1 MYDNRRIFI
10 KMNRIGKRIPIVILM
25 ALTFILGFQYASNSK
40 RTEGNTVE
48 KDCDVVAFEEISTT
62 INPESVYN
70 GQGEKNSDSQTKWLL
85 YELQKAY
92 TQQYQW
98 YYPYSLDF
106 YVYSENK
113 RYDLEAQDLECVT
126 FYQDTE
132 DGKIY
137 FLSEN
142 DRIIDILN
150 SRERMFLFDRSEI
163 NPRSRIIPQP
173 DTILYC
179 IYTTSIVDI
188 RDRLIELGT
197 EEMKFPDARTIE
209 RRGWTDNTLTENEYT
224 QAVKDMIHGT
234 LIGEQQYGNYE
245 IYFAQYYMLDDA
257 GIHEEGFG
265 GMAVH
270 ITAAVVC
277 LDNGYGYYCRFYA
290 CDQLIDGKVKIY
302 YYVSDTANVWEENIR
317 NAMED
322 RRLMIP
328 LEVRPGDE
336 VEVPPNPY
344 SFVMLPVLD
353 YAEGEGIFSEDAI
366 RSGDMIFY

>member
-1 MYDNRRIFI
+1 MSIEHMR
-10 KMNRIGKRIPIVILM
+10 KMTLYAGISIILS
-25 ALTFILGFQYASNSK
+25 AFVLAGCSRGS
-40 RTEGNTVE
+40 RNTV
-48 KDCDVVAFEEISTT
+48 KNDCEVVRFEELSGT
-62 INPESVYN
+62 INLESVFN
-70 GQGEKNSDSQTKWLL
+70 GKGEKNINFQTKWLL

-98 YYPYSLDF
+98 YYPTRLDF
-106 YVYSENK
+106 YYVDVGEKYFEIELDK
-113 RYDLEAQDLECVT
+113 QDLERVT

-132 DGKIY
+132 EGTIY
-137 FLSEN
+137 FVPAN
-142 DRIIDILN
+142 DQIINLLKGGEQEEMFVFRRIET
-150 SRERMFLFDRSEI
+150 RPRRSI
-163 NPRSRIIPQP
+163 TPPPDSVFYSVGVRS
-173 DTILYC
+173 
-179 IYTTSIVDI
+179 VADI

-197 EEMKFPDARTIE
+197 EKMKFPDAGTIE

-234 LIGEQQYGNYE
+234 LVGEQQYGNYE
-245 IYFAQYYMLDDA
+245 IYFAEYSMSDDA
-257 GIHEEGFG
+257 GIHEEEFG

-277 LDNGYGYYCRFYA
+277 LDNGYGYYCRFFA

-344 SFVMLPVLD
+344 PFVMLPVLD
-353 YAEGEGIFSEDAI
+353 YAEGEGIFPEDAI

>member
-1 MYDNRRIFI
+1 MSIEHMR
-10 KMNRIGKRIPIVILM
+10 KMTLYAGISIILS
-25 ALTFILGFQYASNSK
+25 AFVLTGCSRGSK
-40 RTEGNTVE
+40 DTVKNNFE
-48 KDCDVVAFEEISTT
+48 VVRFEELSGT
-62 INPESVYN
+62 INLESVFN
-70 GQGEKNSDSQTKWLL
+70 GKSEKNINFQTKWLL

-113 RYDLEAQDLECVT
+113 RYDLDTQDLECVT

-132 DGKIY
+132 DGMIY
-137 FLSEN
+137 FLPEN
-142 DRIIDILN
+142 DQIIDILN
-150 SRERMFLFDRSEI
+150 SSESMFLFYRSKI

-173 DTILYC
+173 DTVLYC
-179 IYTTSIVDI
+179 IYTTSVANI

-197 EEMKFPDARTIE
+197 EKMKFPDARTLKS
-209 RRGWTDNTLTENEYT
+209 RGWTDNTLTENEYT

-234 LIGEQQYGNYE
+234 LVGEQQYGNYE
-245 IYFAQYYMLDDA
+245 IYFAQYYMSDYA
-257 GIHEEGFG
+257 GIHEEEFD

-328 LEVRPGDE
+328 LEVRPDDE

-344 SFVMLPVLD
+344 PFVMLPVLD
-353 YAEGEGIFSEDAI
+353 YAEGEGIFPEDAI

>member
-1 MYDNRRIFI
+1 MSIEHMRKMTLYAGFFI
-10 KMNRIGKRIPIVILM
+10 ILS
-25 ALTFILGFQYASNSK
+25 AFVLTGCSRES
-40 RTEGNTVE
+40 RNTVKNNCE
-48 KDCDVVAFEEISTT
+48 VVRFEELSGT
-62 INPESVYN
+62 IKLESVFN
-70 GQGEKNSDSQTKWLL
+70 GKSEKNINFQTKWLL

-113 RYDLEAQDLECVT
+113 RYDLDTQDLECVT

-132 DGKIY
+132 DGMIY
-137 FLSEN
+137 FLPEN
-142 DRIIDILN
+142 DQIIDILN
-150 SRERMFLFDRSEI
+150 SSEEMFLFDRSKI

-173 DTILYC
+173 DTVLYC
-179 IYTTSIVDI
+179 IYTTSVANI

-197 EEMKFPDARTIE
+197 EKMKFPDARTLK

-245 IYFAQYYMLDDA
+245 IYFAEYYMSDYA
-257 GIHEEGFG
+257 GIHEEEFG

-290 CDQLIDGKVKIY
+290 CDKPIDGKIKIY

-353 YAEGEGIFSEDAI
+353 YAEGEGIFPEDAI

>member
-48 KDCDVVAFEEISTT
+48 KDCDVMFVFKRFET
-62 INPESVYN
+62 
-70 GQGEKNSDSQTKWLL
+70 
-85 YELQKAY
+85 
-92 TQQYQW
+92 
-98 YYPYSLDF
+98 
-106 YVYSENK
+106 
-113 RYDLEAQDLECVT
+113 
-126 FYQDTE
+126 
-132 DGKIY
+132 
-137 FLSEN
+137 
-142 DRIIDILN
+142 
-150 SRERMFLFDRSEI
+150 
-163 NPRSRIIPQP
+163 NPRRNITPPP
-173 DTILYC
+173 DSILY
-179 IYTTSIVDI
+179 YVGVRSVADI

-197 EEMKFPDARTIE
+197 EEIKFPDARTIE

-234 LIGEQQYGNYE
+234 LIGEKQYGNYE
-245 IYFAQYYMLDDA
+245 IYFAQYYMSDDA
-257 GIHEEGFG
+257 GIHEEEFG

-270 ITAAVVC
+270 IIAAVVC

-353 YAEGEGIFSEDAI
+353 YAEGEGIFPEDAI